1 MNRLIIGTVAATLTP
16 DEIRNTPDDRQEL
29 IKTVEHTGGAF
40 VPSVAVFDGG
50 CCDAGQIMAV
60 SGVKFSAANFAT
72 IKGYFDQRTA
82 VSVTD
87 LNGVQTSNCRIVLRQ
102 WTENKRFDIITADLE
117 VWRI

>member
-60 SGVKFSAANFAT
+60 SGVKFTVANFAT
-72 IKGYFDQRTA
+72 IKGYHDHRTA
-82 VSVTD
+82 VAVTD
-87 LNGVQTSNCRIVLRQ
+87 LNGTQTNNCRVVLRQ
-102 WTENKRFDIITADLE
+102 WAENKRFATITADLE